1 MSICLHYLHSTMYLL
16 KPAVAVAIAVAPCTF
31 TFHYVSIKTIT
42 SIATLHMCNIFTFHY
57 VSIKTRKM
65 LRWRSLW
72 FHLHS
77 TMYLLK
83 PLILLTQ
90 QLYLSYLHS
99 TMYLLKLQSAVR
111 LIVRVFTFTFHYV
124 SIKTFLCR

>member
-1 MSICLHYLHSTMYLL
+1 MSTLFTFHYVSIKTVTHYDDCFPIRYLHSTMYLL

-83 PLILLTQ
+83 PTVGGTAYCKGI
-90 QLYLSYLHS
+90 YIY
-99 TMYLLKLQSAVR
+99 
-111 LIVRVFTFTFHYV
+111 IP
-124 SIKTFLCR
+124 LCIY